1 MRHAVAQ
8 MSYTKRI
15 VNGEKPKVKDRGTIA
30 NVLNDSTVMFLL
42 FQPENVSVELDGDIT
57 SSLLI
62 FASKS
67 PVTTEEAQ
75 RQKRRFV

>member
-1 MRHAVAQ
+1 

-15 VNGEKPKVKDRGTIA
+15 VNGEKPKVKDRVTIA

>member
-1 MRHAVAQ
+1 

-15 VNGEKPKVKDRGTIA
+15 VNGEKPKVKDRVTIA

-67 PVTTEEAQ
+67 PVTMEEAQ